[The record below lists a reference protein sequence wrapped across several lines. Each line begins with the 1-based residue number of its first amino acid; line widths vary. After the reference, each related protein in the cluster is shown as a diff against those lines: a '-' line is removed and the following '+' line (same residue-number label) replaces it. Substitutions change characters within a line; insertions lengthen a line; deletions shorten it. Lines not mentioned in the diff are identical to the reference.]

1 MKNRHGPKGG
11 RGSSI
16 YRCSRRGD
24 ERVMRTNAEIADLN
38 CENSDD
44 DQDNDDE
51 GNDGLFLILLHVT
64 RLHQYFS

>member
-24 ERVMRTNAEIADLN
+24 ERVVRTGAEIAESN
-38 CENSDD
+38 TGNSDD
-44 DQDNDDE
+44 SRDDQDDVDDDDE
-51 GNDGLFLILLHVT
+51 DGYGHK
-64 RLHQYFS
+64 SGKD

>member
-38 CENSDD
+38 GDNSDD
-44 DQDNDDE
+44 DEDNDDE
-51 GNDGLFLILLHVT
+51 SNDG
-64 RLHQYFS
+64 R